1 MFRGSSSHTIDPKGR
16 IIIPARY
23 REVIKAGGT
32 DGLMITGWDQCLYAY
47 THDEWSQQERK
58 ILQVSEKSEALR
70 RFQRLFIGRAQDCR
84 CDAQGRV
91 LMPPML
97 KQYAGLEKEIVL
109 VGVLYRFEIWA
120 REAWEQQGELMEK
133 DLRDGQVGQDIAR
146 LVI

>member
-32 DGLMITGWDQCLYAY
+32 DGIMITGWDNCLYAY
-47 THDEWSQQERK
+47 TQDEWRQQEKK
-58 ILQVSEKSEALR
+58 ILDFPEKSEAMR
-70 RFQRLFIGRAQDCR
+70 RFQRLFVGRAHDCK

-91 LMPPML
+91 LIPPML
-97 KQYAGLEKEIVL
+97 KQYARLEKEIVL
-109 VGVLYRFEIWA
+109 VGVLYRFEIWP
-120 REAWEQQGELMEK
+120 REVWEQQDELMEK
-133 DLRDGQVGQDIAR
+133 ELRDGQVGQDIAR